1 VDKEVRQIVNTSAFE
16 SQTSQ
21 LFCQSIPAKDLAE
34 ICICDLH
41 RAQVLEDID
50 RYSAVERELLIA
62 SNAPY
67 AVVEG
72 QLQAGNLG
80 ECGVEISQV
89 F

>member
-1 VDKEVRQIVNTSAFE
+1 VDEEIRQIVNTSTFK

-34 ICICDLH
+34 ICICDLQ

-50 RYSAVERELLIA
+50 RYSAVEWELLVA

-67 AVVEG
+67 AMIEG